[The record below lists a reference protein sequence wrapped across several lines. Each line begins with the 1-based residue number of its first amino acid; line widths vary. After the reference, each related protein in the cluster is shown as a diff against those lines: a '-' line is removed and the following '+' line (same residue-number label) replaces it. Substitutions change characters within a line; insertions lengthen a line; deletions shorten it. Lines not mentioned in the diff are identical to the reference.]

1 MLKVLCRLR
10 AREGCE
16 EALLRAADKL
26 AEATR
31 SEPRN
36 RAYELWRAVNDQ
48 RILVFGLGPHESVDE
63 VEIRWPSGQVSR
75 HSRLTSDREFVFV
88 EGREPFTLPR

>member
-48 RILVFGLGPHESVDE
+48 RILVFDE
-63 VEIRWPSGQVSR
+63 VWDSLDAWKAHVATA
-75 HSRLTSDREFVFV
+75 HLKEFKAETGDLIEWSEV
-88 EGREPFTLPR
+88 TAAYPRAGV